1 MIIIEGI
8 TVMSQQ
14 HNNVGTKDGEIKRER
29 RKQWGDRRMLA
40 DRRNPERQLHAGF
53 DCRTGAP
60 RRKSDLG
67 GDLGDGEVWWRHEE
81 EAD

>member
-1 MIIIEGI
+1 
-8 TVMSQQ
+8 MS
-14 HNNVGTKDGEIKRER
+14 HEDKNAYTAAGEVKRER

-53 DCRTGAP
+53 ECRSGVP

-67 GDLGDGEVWWRHEE
+67 GDLGDGEVWWRHVEE
-81 EAD
+81 SD

>member
-1 MIIIEGI
+1 MAQRHKKGDE
-8 TVMSQQ
+8 TAVEL
-14 HNNVGTKDGEIKRER
+14 KLER
-29 RKQWGDRRMLA
+29 RKQWSDRRMLT

-53 DCRTGAP
+53 ECRSGEP

-81 EAD
+81 ETE